1 VSLREPIDRSKDD
14 ELFDVIRE
22 WGEARAKKARLREE
36 EDETLA
42 TLGALDEI
50 YAPHVEA
57 KHARVG
63 VNVAGKVSEITA
75 QDKEDFA
82 KLLKYSSEW
91 RLSIPDLGWPVA
103 PQIVAAFLL
112 VNMERAPTSS
122 GQVQIWAG
130 VMAQFFGKQPSSRI
144 GVTSSLAV
152 SSTVA
157 STATAAFGAQTY
169 QISVAATVT
178 TFIAVG
184 DGTPTATTS
193 SAVDV

>member
-103 PQIVAAFLL
+103 PQIVAAFLASEYGKGADILRSGSDMGGCDGAVFWKAALIPYRGDL
-112 VNMERAPTSS
+112 VARGLLDRGLYRDSRFRCTDLPNQRRGNRNDIHRRWRWHAYRYH
-122 GQVQIWAG
+122 VQRG
-130 VMAQFFGKQPSSRI
+130 
-144 GVTSSLAV
+144 
-152 SSTVA
+152 
-157 STATAAFGAQTY
+157 
-169 QISVAATVT
+169 
-178 TFIAVG
+178 
-184 DGTPTATTS
+184 
-193 SAVDV
+193 